1 MDMKKFLEEL
11 EILVN
16 IDCGSYTPEGVNK
29 VTEYFKQ
36 ELNMIGNQLVEYQ
49 METSQEFQELELLM
63 QLDQLVEMLTV
74 EMNF

>member
-36 ELNMIGNQLVEYQ
+36 ELNMIGNQLAEYQ
-49 METSQEFQELELLM
+49 TEIFQEFQELELLT
-63 QLDQLVEMLTV
+63 QLDQQAEMPTV

>member
-49 METSQEFQELELLM
+49 TEIFQEFQELELLT